1 MSTIE
6 RPPVSPGDT
15 ERAKEALV
23 ATLGADAVTDDA
35 EALRTSCLLVWGP
48 RLRRIARGRADAA
61 VRRPCDVGER

>member
-23 ATLGADAVTDDA
+23 ATLGADAVTDVA
-35 EALRTSCLLVWGP
+35 EALRDFRAAG
-48 RLRRIARGRADAA
+48 LRRAQR
-61 VRRPCDVGER
+61 